1 MLDQRFP
8 YSVAPSAGV
17 LGRLEGGE
25 RVMWQGRAAVAEY
38 AFDRAASLPR
48 WTLPEGTDVLVTNR
62 RVLYSYASDAQD
74 LEIISGEL
82 RWLWPQYLRV
92 QPGARSTDR
101 GAAASQI
108 QLVCASADGSF
119 PALVF
124 AAGDLRTMGDA
135 DRLANVLRH
144 AIARFRVDNADK
156 LGLTTPQSRILSRLL
171 IGPEFSNYQGGEGQT
186 VSLAGA
192 LLVTRP
198 APTAAGAD
206 PSAEPEPRSE
216 PGHGQG
222 LPARENATRMM
233 NPRPGLEAD
242 AQRAWRASK
251 AEETAH
257 QVRPDRA
264 SRAADLAARV
274 ASMVTQSGDEQA
286 APDQEDE
293 TYSPAHLEVP
303 TINLTERA
311 AAIRRSEARFAAN
324 SGRGRAGGRREA
336 GVTTRGNRTG

>member
-48 WTLPEGTDVLVTNR
+48 WTLPECTDVLVTNR

-108 QLVCASADGSF
+108 QLVCASADGGF

-124 AAGDLRTMGDA
+124 AAGERWATRIGWRTCCGMPSPGSA
-135 DRLANVLRH
+135 S
-144 AIARFRVDNADK
+144 
-156 LGLTTPQSRILSRLL
+156 TTPTS
-171 IGPEFSNYQGGEGQT
+171 
-186 VSLAGA
+186 
-192 LLVTRP
+192 
-198 APTAAGAD
+198 
-206 PSAEPEPRSE
+206 SA
-216 PGHGQG
+216 
-222 LPARENATRMM
+222 
-233 NPRPGLEAD
+233 
-242 AQRAWRASK
+242 
-251 AEETAH
+251 
-257 QVRPDRA
+257 
-264 SRAADLAARV
+264 
-274 ASMVTQSGDEQA
+274 
-286 APDQEDE
+286 
-293 TYSPAHLEVP
+293 
-303 TINLTERA
+303 
-311 AAIRRSEARFAAN
+311 
-324 SGRGRAGGRREA
+324 
-336 GVTTRGNRTG
+336 

>member
-1 MLDQRFP
+1 MLDQRFL
-8 YSVAPSAGV
+8 YSVTSSAGV
-17 LGRLEGGE
+17 FGRLEGGE
-25 RVMWQGRAAVAEY
+25 RVMWQGRSAVAEY

-48 WTLPEGTDVLVTNR
+48 WTLPEWTDVLVTNR
-62 RVLYSYASDAQD
+62 RVLYSYTSDASD

-101 GAAASQI
+101 GVAASQI
-108 QLVCASADGSF
+108 QVVCASADGGF
-119 PALVF
+119 PALAF
-124 AAGDLRTMGDA
+124 AAGDLRTVGDA

-144 AIARFRVDNADK
+144 AIARFRIDNADK
-156 LGLTTPQSRILSRLL
+156 LGLTTPQSRMLSRLL

-192 LLVTRP
+192 LPVTRS

-206 PSAEPEPRSE
+206 PSAGPESRPEPG
-216 PGHGQG
+216 PGQG
-222 LPARENATRMM
+222 LRARENATRMM
-233 NPRPGLEAD
+233 NLRPGLEAD
-242 AQRAWRASK
+242 AQRAWLAAQ

-274 ASMVTQSGDEQA
+274 ASMVTQPGDEQEPTEQ
-286 APDQEDE
+286 PDEM
-293 TYSPAHLEVP
+293 YIPAHLEVP

-324 SGRGRAGGRREA
+324 SGRARAGARPEA
-336 GVTTRGNRTG
+336 GVTTRGNRAG